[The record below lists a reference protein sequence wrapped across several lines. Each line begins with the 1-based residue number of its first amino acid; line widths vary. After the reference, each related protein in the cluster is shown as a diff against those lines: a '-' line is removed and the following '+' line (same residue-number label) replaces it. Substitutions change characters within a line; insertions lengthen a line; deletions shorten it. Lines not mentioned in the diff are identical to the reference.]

1 MRPVSQ
7 ENECLFLQL
16 CKTLR
21 KHVKSMSYVADNNGR
36 IKENFNNMEENAKK

>member
-7 ENECLFLQL
+7 AYGCLFLQL

-36 IKENFNNMEENAKK
+36 IKENFNIVEENAKK